1 MLHILGII
9 PARGGSKSIPKK
21 NLVELCG
28 KPLISWSI
36 DIGNALCKSGHLH
49 RCIVSTDSEEI
60 ARVAEAYGGDV
71 PFLRPEDAASDTA
84 KAIAY
89 VNHALRFLRSIGEH
103 YDAVL
108 ILQPT
113 SPVRDL
119 QQMQAA
125 IQKFSEGNSD
135 SLISCYQEDYINDLV
150 MYHEQTTGILRPKVV
165 NHNKGVRRQEHG
177 HLFIRNGT
185 IYITRTHF
193 IEATGQLICDSPM
206 FIKMS
211 KSDSVNIDTMEDLE
225 LLRRILCK

>member
-1 MLHILGII
+1 MLRILGII

-21 NLVELCG
+21 NLVDLCG

-36 DIGNALCKSGHLH
+36 DIGNALYKSGHLQ

-60 ARVAEAYGGDV
+60 ASVAEAYGGDV
-71 PFLRPEDAASDTA
+71 PFIRPAGAASDTA

-89 VNHALRFLRSIGEH
+89 VDHALAFLRSNSEH

-119 QQMQAA
+119 QLIQEA
-125 IQKFSEGNSD
+125 IEKFSEGNSD

-150 MYHEQTTGILRPKVV
+150 MYHEQTAGTLRPKVV

-177 HLFIRNGT
+177 HLFIRNGS
-185 IYITRTHF
+185 IYITRTHL
-193 IEATGQLICDSPM
+193 IEASGQLICDNPM

-211 KSDSVNIDTMEDLE
+211 KADSINIDTMEDLE
-225 LLRRILCK
+225 ILRRILCK